1 MPEDPPRD
9 PLALDAQLCFPVYA
23 SQQRIASAYRELLA
37 PLSLTYPQ
45 YLVMLV
51 LWEGDGL
58 LVSEIGDR
66 LHLDSGTLSPL
77 LKRMAGAGLVER
89 RRDDADERRVRV
101 HLTGEGAGMRRRAE
115 GIPAELFGRLGLT
128 IDEAIQLRGLLS
140 KLCS

>member
-1 MPEDPPRD
+1 MPETPARD
-9 PLALDAQLCFPVYA
+9 PLSLDAQLCFPVYA
-23 SQQRIASAYRELLA
+23 SQQRIAAAYRELLA

-45 YLVMLV
+45 YLVLLV
-51 LWEGDGL
+51 LWESDGV

-77 LKRMAGAGLVER
+77 LKRMAAAGLVER
-89 RRDDADERRVRV
+89 RRDDADERRVRI
-101 HLTGEGAGMRRRAE
+101 HLTEAGAALRQRAA

-128 IDEAIQLRGLLS
+128 IDEAERLRGLLA